1 MSCSCGL
8 PSREECQELFHE
20 SSIRDF
26 SDFQYAKM
34 NRLKVDAYALQH
46 PDIFMVS
53 AKSFAAHLVGMCIAM
68 DYHNDQHLMRAL
80 QKWLNGKRELE
91 KPPMLTYFGS
101 ITIADVMKAKSA
113 SEYER
118 FVMDWA
124 KCVWGAYARYQQM
137 ARGWVRAVKEFDG
150 NRL

>member
-1 MSCSCGL
+1 M
-8 PSREECQELFHE
+8 FYA
-20 SSIRDF
+20 SSIKEF

-46 PDIFMVS
+46 PEIYMVS

-68 DYHNDQHLMRAL
+68 KYHNDQHLMEAL
-80 QKWLNGKRELE
+80 QKWLNGKMELE
-91 KPPMLTYFGS
+91 KPPILTYYGS
-101 ITIADVMKAKSA
+101 ITIADIMKAKSA

-118 FVMDWA
+118 FVTDWA
-124 KCVWGAYARYQQM
+124 KCVWGAYAIYHQL
-137 ARGWVRAVKEFDG
+137 AREWVRLVREFDG